1 MNACSR
7 DPILRTKGIPMAPI
21 VLKVRYAV
29 KERLVK
35 ALRRCRDAGARLRH
49 LIVLN
54 VLSGRSARDTADV
67 LKVHNTTV
75 YRVLGRFRSYGEA
88 GLADGRCDNGADKLD
103 DRYLHRL

>member
-75 YRVLGRFRSYGEA
+75 YRVLGRFRAHGEA
-88 GLADGRCDNGADKLD
+88 GVCDGPAGNGSGKVGGAFL
-103 DRYLHRL
+103 RPP

>member
-1 MNACSR
+1 MNACSQ

-21 VLKVRYAV
+21 VLTVRHAV

-35 ALRRCRDAGARLRH
+35 SLRRCRDAGARLRH

-54 VLSGRSARDTADV
+54 VLAGRSARDAADA

-75 YRVLGRFRSYGEA
+75 YRVLGRFRAYGEA
-88 GLADGRCDNGADKLD
+88 GLCDGRADNGL
-103 DRYLHRL
+103 